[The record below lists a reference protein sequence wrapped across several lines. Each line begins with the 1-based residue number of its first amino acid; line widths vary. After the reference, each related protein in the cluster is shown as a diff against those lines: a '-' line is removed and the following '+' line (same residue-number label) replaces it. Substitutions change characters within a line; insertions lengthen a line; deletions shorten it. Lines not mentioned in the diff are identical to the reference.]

1 MPGHAKNPS
10 YVMKDI
16 DKNQTRIMTGQ
27 IIDNINMGEF
37 KFLNF
42 QYKSDYKSEKFSQ
55 IKVTNVRPSI
65 AKEICT
71 VPGIITILF

>member
-42 QYKSDYKSEKFSQ
+42 QYKSDYKSENFH
-55 IKVTNVRPSI
+55 R
-65 AKEICT
+65 
-71 VPGIITILF
+71 